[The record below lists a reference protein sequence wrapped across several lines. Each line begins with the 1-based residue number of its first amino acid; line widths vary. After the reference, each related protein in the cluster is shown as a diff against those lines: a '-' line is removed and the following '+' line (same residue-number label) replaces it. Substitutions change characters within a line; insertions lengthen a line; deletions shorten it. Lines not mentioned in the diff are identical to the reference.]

1 LIQESILVVGLG
13 EIGRPLFELI
23 VESKKFLVFGLD
35 IKKEK
40 LLSINQNPK
49 NIPSKID
56 IMHICIPY
64 KNHQEFL
71 NIVNG
76 YIARFKPKLVIINS
90 TVSVGTTKKIFEQC
104 DCLVAHSPVRG
115 VHRDQNHMKWEI
127 KHWTKYVG
135 GATQKATQITSD
147 HFKKIGLNIRKLKS
161 STESE
166 LAKLFETTYRAW
178 MITCFQEMHRISKS
192 FSGDFDDIVDF
203 LEDTHRKRFDR
214 PIMFPDYIGGHCLI
228 PNTKLLLDTYDS
240 ELLKLILKSNERRLV
255 EIKDEDI
262 KKEIKKINE
271 RAINLQKELMDLIK
285 VNGV

>member
-1 LIQESILVVGLG
+1 MPKESIIVVGLG

-23 VESKKFLVFGLD
+23 VESKKFLAYGLD

-40 LLSINQNPK
+40 MLSINQNPK
-49 NIPSKID
+49 KIPSKID

-64 KNHQEFL
+64 KNHLEFL
-71 NIVNG
+71 NIVID
-76 YIARFKPKLVIINS
+76 YITKFKPKLVIINS
-90 TVSVGTTKKIFEQC
+90 TVSVGVTKKIFEQC
-104 DCLVAHSPVRG
+104 NCLVAHSPVRG
-115 VHRDQNHMKWEI
+115 VHRDINHMKWEI
-127 KHWTKYVG
+127 KRWTKYIG
-135 GATQKATQITSD
+135 GVTQKATQIACD
-147 HFKKIGLNIRKLKS
+147 HFKKIGLNVRKLKS

-192 FSGDFDDIVDF
+192 FSGDFNDIVDF
-203 LEDTHRKRFDR
+203 LEDTHRIRFDR

-240 ELLKLILKSNERRLV
+240 ELLKLILKSNEKRLI
-255 EIKDEDI
+255 EIKDEGI
-262 KKEIKKINE
+262 KKEIKKINK
-271 RAINLQKELMDLIK
+271 RAINLQKELMKLTK